1 MDPSRMR
8 SRIAAVCLMTACLVL
23 PGRALAQPSELDS
36 LKTQL
41 KEMREPMSPRKRSV
55 PADQSKRW

>member
-36 LKTQL
+36 LKAQL
-41 KEMREPMSPRKRSV
+41 KKCESR
-55 PADQSKRW
+55 